1 MPRMR
6 PDPNPGYPISIRCQG
21 RLCLT
26 SSFGA
31 RSRWMNGSGSRRAR
45 KSGSG
50 HFASTGRRVI
60 SGPQVGRAEP
70 PGETHTLIVPDDVE
84 EMITYFQVKAS
95 CSTATLM
102 ESLWASRTSS
112 PKSISA
118 GSTTRASAGRAMSTK
133 SSADSIPKAP
143 MPQPGLFEAR
153 QALVAL
159 RHWRGHRGG
168 VARVGCERSGDWRD
182 DTLPIATSVEDAIL
196 ALSKLL
202 RSFLTLASL
211 AV

>member
-31 RSRWMNGSGSRRAR
+31 RFRWMNGSGSRRAR

-50 HFASTGRRVI
+50 HFASTGRRAI

-153 QALVAL
+153 QALVARGTSGIGAAIVEAFL
-159 RHWRGHRGG
+159 VLGASVLATGVTTHCQSRRPSRTRSWRF
-168 VARVGCERSGDWRD
+168 RSC
-182 DTLPIATSVEDAIL
+182 SV
-196 ALSKLL
+196 LS
-202 RSFLTLASL
+202 
-211 AV
+211 